1 MNRLLGNLQ
10 KPRSVVKKAGI
21 LLAVAAMLVP
31 TADTALAIDS
41 TTANSLTTGA
51 THACATTGG
60 TAKCWGYNGN
70 GELGNGDSG
79 WKNETKPVAVVS
91 KAAWVE
97 TVPASTSCF
106 LWCTTTPEKK
116 INHAATG
123 LGGKY
128 VTKISA
134 GTDHTCAVASATVY
148 CWGNNANGQLGN
160 GKSGLFQQ
168 EDEPVAVV
176 RSGALTGKE
185 IVDVSAGDAFTCAL
199 ASDGT
204 VACWGKGENGRLGNG
219 STTDK
224 NTPTAIYTAGAMN
237 GKKGRKLAK
246 ASGST
251 MCVVSTTGVP
261 YCWGYGIDDGTAL
274 PSGSS
279 SEVKCSSS
287 SPTSVPSTTASST
300 FFSNTKPTLV
310 SGAILAAVDGDD
322 YVTGLGSNG
331 QAYYWGMY
339 GYETRTTYVN
349 SQSCKVNPCTG
360 KVSIQRTIRLAGVS
374 VQRNVSGGNKSYGN
388 IGHGTAYRSNGNG
401 TGTSYTETGGSK
413 NCNLVTHYGFTKN
426 ITATYIGKKS
436 ATLPPATTLTSG
448 VSAMSG
454 KVYADQS
461 AYVGLYCAV
470 KANIVSCDGNGS
482 VTTAGQ
488 LGNGKT
494 VQLSGPQIV
503 VGTGWL
509 SGKQVTQLSTG
520 STGYT
525 CAIASG
531 SVGCW
536 GVNTNG
542 QLGVNSGEWWKA
554 VPTGVGL

>member
-1 MNRLLGNLQ
+1 MKRLLGNLQ

-251 MCVVSTTGVP
+251 MCVVSTTGAP
-261 YCWGYGIDDGTAL
+261 YCWGYGIDNGTAL
-274 PSGSS
+274 PSGGSS
-279 SEVKCSSS
+279 STSCSKA
-287 SPTSVPSTTASST
+287 STTSLPSGT
-300 FFSNTKPTLV
+300 SDTVIFSNAKPTLIP
-310 SGAILAAVDGDD
+310 GAAIAAIDGQD
-322 YVTGLGSNG
+322 YVTGLGTNN
-331 QAYYWGMY
+331 QAYYWGGY
-339 GYETRTTYVN
+339 GYKTDTTYTNVT
-349 SQSCKVNPCTG
+349 KCTYDCNG
-360 KVSIQRTIRLAGVS
+360 KLVFYDEQKSRLVTSAGYDIQLARMVRVSP
-374 VQRNVSGGNKSYGN
+374 
-388 IGHGTAYRSNGNG
+388 G
-401 TGTSYTETGGSK
+401 TGDRGANKEFRK
-413 NCNLVTHYGFTKN
+413 KDNACNNTIHYGFTKD
-426 ITATYIGKKS
+426 
-436 ATLPPATTLTSG
+436 
-448 VSAMSG
+448 VS
-454 KVYADQS
+454 S
-461 AYVGLYCAV
+461 AYVGQKSVTSPPATAYTSSVIAISGNVYDDLYCAV
-470 KANIVSCDGNGS
+470 KANNSVACDAHGGS
-482 VTTAGQ
+482 SASGQ
-488 LGNGKT
+488 LGNGSNT
-494 VQLSGPQIV
+494 QLSGPQGV
-503 VGTGWL
+503 ASGGWL
-509 SGKQVTQLSTG
+509 AGKQITQLSTAP
-520 STGYT
+520 SGYT
-525 CAIASG
+525 CAVASG
-531 SVGCW
+531 SIGCW
-536 GVNTNG
+536 GVNING
-542 QLGVNSGEWWKA
+542 QLGIGNTSNKNA
-554 VPTGVGL
+554 PIGVAGL